1 MYIQPQ
7 QQSYSISSRIIINH
21 HPSHHQKQESSNR
34 SAPQHRA
41 TTHLSHNDLES
52 PGDGDLSN
60 NLEIPDNPELPSTSN
75 IGSPTKCLHYP
86 EQFFKF
92 FKAGIK
98 KGNSLYHCMVGDCKV
113 KSKIL
118 STTDDSRGNL
128 KKHLRKCHPSVLDE
142 FTRLCREID
151 TNKSFKATPTPNK
164 DATQLKLSFDGYPRA
179 LTQTLLDTYIVD
191 YICDAV
197 LPVYHT
203 ERKDFRK
210 FINRLCPKLRVRS
223 RAFYRN
229 LISRAFD
236 AKNRELMKSV
246 CLAIRRVVGK
256 CDYEVLA
263 KLLESIHKEFEIT
276 AKITATVTDSGSNFV
291 KAFRLFA
298 TNPTISTSSNDKPQ
312 QLPDVMDQATSAY
325 SSDLSDSEFEEEDS
339 EYSNSVQE
347 DSGIQEE
354 IREMEEQQIEEFLAI
369 TNILD
374 QKIADVIYSLPP
386 HRRCASHTLNLIAT
400 KDSRSTKASDEITKK
415 LDGLFVIHN
424 ETRWNSFFDAVDR
437 FREFINN
444 KKSDLKDVFTHF
456 NVPYFRPAEEDYI
469 REYVKIMRPLTEA
482 LDIFAG

>member
-1 MYIQPQ
+1 M
-7 QQSYSISSRIIINH
+7 
-21 HPSHHQKQESSNR
+21 
-34 SAPQHRA
+34 
-41 TTHLSHNDLES
+41 
-52 PGDGDLSN
+52 
-60 NLEIPDNPELPSTSN
+60 
-75 IGSPTKCLHYP
+75 
-86 EQFFKF
+86 
-92 FKAGIK
+92 
-98 KGNSLYHCMVGDCKV
+98 
-113 KSKIL
+113 
-118 STTDDSRGNL
+118 
-128 KKHLRKCHPSVLDE
+128 
-142 FTRLCREID
+142 
-151 TNKSFKATPTPNK
+151 
-164 DATQLKLSFDGYPRA
+164 
-179 LTQTLLDTYIVD
+179 
-191 YICDAV
+191 
-197 LPVYHT
+197 YHT

-236 AKNRELMKSV
+236 AKKRELMLQLSQARFICTTADCWSTRRKSFLGV
-246 CLAIRRVVGK
+246 TVHWLNNDLKRKSACLAIRRVVGK

-263 KLLESIHKEFEIT
+263 KLLESIHEEFEIT

-291 KAFRLFA
+291 KAFRFFA
-298 TNPTISTSSNDKPQ
+298 TNPTISTSSNDEPQ

-400 KDSRSTKASDEITKK
+400 KDVYKQMGALLKNLKESTESKMKQIWNKQSRSTKASDEITKK
-415 LDGLFVIHN
+415 LDCIFVIHN

-469 REYVKIMRPLTEA
+469 REYVKIMRPLRP
-482 LDIFAG
+482 